1 VSTFTPGLR
10 VVLGVLG
17 AGAFGAGTAAVFLT
31 DNGTGSAVLVAL
43 GGILIV
49 LALLGD
55 RIESL
60 GFGGAQ
66 VTLRAVAGR
75 LARAEESELRGD
87 TEGAERLRAEA
98 QMLLEAAGPIASEY
112 NSVRSSMPSGPAR
125 TAAMEQVVARARQL
139 ALDRDLAPPEV
150 AQWLREGTDE
160 QRITALGLM
169 QADPRLWDFDAVL
182 LAIERSRSAFEQ
194 YHALRLAGQMLHGL
208 DEAQRHR
215 LAAAIHGQRGWR
227 FRRDT
232 DRWGLAEDLLRRI
245 GSDS

>member
-1 VSTFTPGLR
+1 VSTFTPVLR

-87 TEGAERLRAEA
+87 TEEAERLRVEA
-98 QMLLEAAGPIASEY
+98 QMLLEAAGPIASDY
-112 NSVRSSMPSGPAR
+112 DSVRSSMPSGPAR
-125 TAAMEQVVARARQL
+125 TAAMEQVLARARQL
-139 ALDRDLAPPEV
+139 ALDRDLAPAEV

-182 LAIERSRSAFEQ
+182 AAIERSRSAFEQ
-194 YHALRLAGQMLHGL
+194 YHALRLAGQMLHRL
-208 DEAQRHR
+208 DARQRQR
-215 LAAAIHGQRGWR
+215 LAVVVRGQRGWR

-232 DRWGLAEDLLRRI
+232 GRWGLSEDLLRRI
-245 GSDS
+245 GSES